1 MNIIESY
8 KKNGYAVLPGFLD
21 RDEVRAIKKD
31 AQSVFT
37 LMIRKNNI
45 PVVSGDEQSFANG
58 LYELFRVNYTD
69 FIGAARAVQHL
80 ISMHRFVVSKKIIE
94 LLNEIGLT
102 TPVLCVKPIIY
113 FNSRNLAKIEA
124 HFKTPSH
131 QDWRSM
137 QGSLNSVVVW
147 VPLVDVDISLGAIE
161 FLPGSHLN
169 GLAPTEKDEWFRR
182 IPENVASS
190 EAFVPEEV
198 RVGDL
203 VVFSAF
209 TIHRSGNNV
218 MDAIR
223 WSIHVRYNDA
233 SEATFMDRGM
243 PHPYA
248 VYQPQ
253 QELVTRD
260 FPSVD
265 QVRALFA

>member
-1 MNIIESY
+1 
-8 KKNGYAVLPGFLD
+8 
-21 RDEVRAIKKD
+21 
-31 AQSVFT
+31 
-37 LMIRKNNI
+37 
-45 PVVSGDEQSFANG
+45 
-58 LYELFRVNYTD
+58 
-69 FIGAARAVQHL
+69 
-80 ISMHRFVVSKKIIE
+80 
-94 LLNEIGLT
+94 
-102 TPVLCVKPIIY
+102 
-113 FNSRNLAKIEA
+113 
-124 HFKTPSH
+124 
-131 QDWRSM
+131 M